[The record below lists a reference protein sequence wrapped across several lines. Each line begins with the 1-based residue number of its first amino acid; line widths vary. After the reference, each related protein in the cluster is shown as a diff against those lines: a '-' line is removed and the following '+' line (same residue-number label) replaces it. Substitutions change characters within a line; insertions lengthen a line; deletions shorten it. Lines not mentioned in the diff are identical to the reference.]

1 MDVVVDVRK
10 KILPVSTSVMLILYS
25 RMTPLL
31 SDAGGGD
38 QEIIIVSELVLD
50 PVRFW
55 GELLGAA
62 GGECFISN
70 NYSGNWWEFHS
81 IFSLTKSNFKHVDRG
96 PRSSRPVAR
105 LWVHACIEQQ
115 QYYAPFGKLGY
126 KYENVYTPH
135 PH

>member
-1 MDVVVDVRK
+1 MDVVVDLRK
-10 KILPVSTSVMLILYS
+10 KILPVSTSVMLTLYS

-38 QEIIIVSELVLD
+38 QEMIIVSELVLD

-70 NYSGNWWEFHS
+70 NCSGN
-81 IFSLTKSNFKHVDRG
+81 
-96 PRSSRPVAR
+96 
-105 LWVHACIEQQ
+105 
-115 QYYAPFGKLGY
+115 
-126 KYENVYTPH
+126 
-135 PH
+135 